1 METIELKI
9 RLKEALD
16 ASANKG
22 GTNFLG
28 KVRTNNALQFVL
40 SSAARMQ
47 ISVKNIWSVTEVTE
61 FNIAGKNSGRLH
73 KSGRELI
80 YRGN

>member
-9 RLKEALD
+9 QLKEALD

-22 GTNFLG
+22 GTNFLRE
-28 KVRTNNALQFVL
+28 VRTNNVLQFVL

-47 ISVKNIWSVTEVTE
+47 ISVKNI
-61 FNIAGKNSGRLH
+61 
-73 KSGRELI
+73 
-80 YRGN
+80 